1 MMKEGGGDAGQ
12 RGVQG
17 KEAQGEKG
25 KYFRAIIC
33 IIRGNPLSC
42 RQLIF
47 RLMELQSIW
56 TVARYEAKLLRRS
69 WLFRVFAVVA
79 TLAIFCLLTF
89 LCTPLAI
96 SGISHWGFTAL
107 SGQVP
112 FFATWLATVV
122 QAVMVVFLAGGIAAR
137 GRKMDTLE
145 VIFARPVGNGE
156 YVWGKVAG
164 TLRVF
169 GVMLAVV
176 LAMTLFLHVAV
187 AKSPFSLAA
196 YVWYPLTLALPCFM
210 FVLGLTLAVNHAVQA
225 RALALVVLI
234 GILGLLYFYLKEAG
248 HGVLDLFGQQVPAMG
263 SDVTGLAEGGMYL
276 LQRGMWFVAGVGL
289 ILLSAAAF
297 RRLPNGRG
305 KAGYAVAGSLCLA
318 VAAGMGCGYVGHY
331 RQAEART
338 AAYGEVYDR
347 YAGKGQV
354 HVAEHRLAV
363 TLAGERLEG
372 RSELAVVNPT
382 GQQMER
388 VVLYLNPGLEVERV
402 ACGGQ
407 AAAFSRDGQAVL
419 VEQALKAGDTLRMEL
434 AYSGGIDE
442 AVCYTD
448 VAVEGR
454 RKAIAHE
461 WFFHFGKRYAWLTEE
476 FVQLTPECLWYPTGT
491 AAAHPAAPFDLQRDF
506 THYELEVRHPEGL
519 TVISQGEARRE
530 AGRTVFTNGHALPC
544 LSLTAGHYERMGVE
558 VDSVLYEVYC
568 FRGHGH
574 FREPLAALRDTM
586 PYIIRSIRHSLEY
599 NWVQPYPFEK
609 FVLAETPAAYSTYL
623 RNQQGYSEHVMPEV
637 MFLPERGYNLNYG
650 DFNHNIKI
658 ASMMLPPEHQDSIAL
673 ATQALRQFLD
683 EITGTWAHLSGDAST
698 LEVKPLF
705 TRHTAFIRSEEYP
718 ILNLV
723 LQKALEAEIT
733 AVILNS
739 SSMPP
744 DIQANLYLKEHS
756 LGEAIADGK
765 LSPQTMNAIIQAK
778 SLELQ
783 DIICQHIPA
792 ESYQKFTRD
801 FFRRHAFEAV
811 PYATFCEEIL
821 RTDSIDLDGLVREWY
836 HRRGTPAFILRDMEV
851 LRVTGQERESYQIRF
866 KVYNPSE
873 TDGFLSL
880 RFMSYSGA
888 WTERLL
894 VPAGQAYEFRI
905 PSDGLPSTINLKTNL
920 SQNIPSATFYQFR
933 ETPGTTRDTASG
945 RFPISPEAFQ
955 PAPGEIIVD
964 NEDAGFS
971 TQESQQ
977 RHKLKDLLR
986 KKPKETPQYTYLFPV
1001 RPEWTATSMDCCYGD
1016 IVRSAMFK
1024 KKGTGQATATWRTEL
1039 PEEGYYEISVWNAR
1053 DENSYVTTV
1062 TEEGKEEKMGR
1073 GQRYTVQAEGQEAE
1087 EPVIVD
1093 MEAEK
1098 NDWVSL
1104 GQFYLPAGEVSV
1116 TLTDETEGIYVIA
1129 DAIKFRL
1136 VQ

>member
-1 MMKEGGGDAGQ
+1 MKEGGGDAGQ
-12 RGVQG
+12 GGVQG
-17 KEAQGEKG
+17 KEAREEGG

-69 WLFRVFAVVA
+69 WLFRVFGVLVVA
-79 TLAIFCLLTF
+79 GIAGMELYYFTGVLPGRGLWWTGVALGSHI
-89 LCTPLAI
+89 PLY
-96 SGISHWGFTAL
+96 SLRLFTVA
-107 SGQVP
+107 
-112 FFATWLATVV
+112 A
-122 QAVMVVFLAGGIAAR
+122 AVMGVFVAAELTGAR
-137 GRKMDTLE
+137 RKADTLD
-145 VIFARPVGNGE
+145 VVYARPVGNGE
-156 YVWGKVAG
+156 YMAGKVAG
-164 TLRVF
+164 MLVAF
-169 GVMLAVV
+169 GGLLAVAV
-176 LAMTLFLHVAV
+176 AVVLFLHVAV
-187 AKSPFSLAA
+187 ARTPFSAAA
-196 YVWYPLTLALPCFM
+196 YVLYAVGLALPA
-210 FVLGLTLAVNHAVQA
+210 FVFTLGLALAVGNAVRE
-225 RALALVVLI
+225 RAVVLVAAL
-234 GILGLLYFYLKEAG
+234 GILAILGFYAG
-248 HGVLDLFGQQVPAMG
+248 KAGYGVADLFGWHTPMVR
-263 SDVTGLAEGGMYL
+263 SDVTGLADGTAFV
-276 LQRGMWFVAGVGL
+276 LQRGMLLTAGAGL
-289 ILLSAAAF
+289 IFMAMARF
-297 RRLPNGRG
+297 RRLPNRAGRP
-305 KAGYAVAGSLCLA
+305 AGLYAGGAAMLA
-318 VAAGMGCGYVGHY
+318 LALAAGGAYIGHY
-331 RQAEART
+331 RGMERGT
-338 AAYGEVYDR
+338 ERYAAVYDR

-382 GQQMER
+382 RQQMER
-388 VVLYLNPGLEVERV
+388 VVLYLNPGLEVEQV

-407 AAAFSRDGQAVL
+407 AAAFTRDGQAVL
-419 VEQALKAGDTLRMEL
+419 VEQALEAGDTLRMEL

-448 VAVEGR
+448 VPLEGR

-519 TVISQGEARRE
+519 TVISQGKAQREAR
-530 AGRTVFTNGHALPC
+530 RTVFTNGHALPC
-544 LSLTAGHYERMGVE
+544 LSLTAGHYERMGIE
-558 VDSVLYEVYC
+558 VDSVEYEVYC
-568 FRGHGH
+568 FRGHGY

-650 DFNHNIKI
+650 DFNNNIKI

-673 ATQALRQFLD
+673 ATQALRQFMD

-744 DIQANLYLKEHS
+744 DIQASLYLKEHS

-851 LRVTGQERESYQIRF
+851 LQVTGQERESYQIRF

-905 PSDGLPSTINLKTNL
+905 PSDGLPNSINLKTNI
-920 SQNIPSATFYQFR
+920 SQNIPSGRLYRFQGTS
-933 ETPGTTRDTASG
+933 GTTRDTASG
-945 RFPISPEAFQ
+945 RFPISLEAFQ

-1053 DENSYVTTV
+1053 DENSYVTIV

>member
-1 MMKEGGGDAGQ
+1 M
-12 RGVQG
+12 
-17 KEAQGEKG
+17 
-25 KYFRAIIC
+25 
-33 IIRGNPLSC
+33 
-42 RQLIF
+42 
-47 RLMELQSIW
+47 
-56 TVARYEAKLLRRS
+56 
-69 WLFRVFAVVA
+69 
-79 TLAIFCLLTF
+79 
-89 LCTPLAI
+89 
-96 SGISHWGFTAL
+96 
-107 SGQVP
+107 
-112 FFATWLATVV
+112 
-122 QAVMVVFLAGGIAAR
+122 
-137 GRKMDTLE
+137 
-145 VIFARPVGNGE
+145 
-156 YVWGKVAG
+156 
-164 TLRVF
+164 
-169 GVMLAVV
+169 
-176 LAMTLFLHVAV
+176 
-187 AKSPFSLAA
+187 
-196 YVWYPLTLALPCFM
+196 
-210 FVLGLTLAVNHAVQA
+210 
-225 RALALVVLI
+225 
-234 GILGLLYFYLKEAG
+234 
-248 HGVLDLFGQQVPAMG
+248 
-263 SDVTGLAEGGMYL
+263 
-276 LQRGMWFVAGVGL
+276 
-289 ILLSAAAF
+289 
-297 RRLPNGRG
+297 
-305 KAGYAVAGSLCLA
+305 
-318 VAAGMGCGYVGHY
+318 
-331 RQAEART
+331 
-338 AAYGEVYDR
+338 
-347 YAGKGQV
+347 
-354 HVAEHRLAV
+354 
-363 TLAGERLEG
+363 
-372 RSELAVVNPT
+372 
-382 GQQMER
+382 
-388 VVLYLNPGLEVERV
+388 
-402 ACGGQ
+402 
-407 AAAFSRDGQAVL
+407 
-419 VEQALKAGDTLRMEL
+419 
-434 AYSGGIDE
+434 
-442 AVCYTD
+442 
-448 VAVEGR
+448 
-454 RKAIAHE
+454 
-461 WFFHFGKRYAWLTEE
+461 
-476 FVQLTPECLWYPTGT
+476 
-491 AAAHPAAPFDLQRDF
+491 
-506 THYELEVRHPEGL
+506 
-519 TVISQGEARRE
+519 
-530 AGRTVFTNGHALPC
+530 
-544 LSLTAGHYERMGVE
+544 
-558 VDSVLYEVYC
+558 
-568 FRGHGH
+568 
-574 FREPLAALRDTM
+574 
-586 PYIIRSIRHSLEY
+586 
-599 NWVQPYPFEK
+599 
-609 FVLAETPAAYSTYL
+609 LAETPAAYSTYL

-744 DIQANLYLKEHS
+744 DIQASLYLKEHS

-836 HRRGTPAFILRDMEV
+836 HRRGTPAFVIRDMEV

-905 PSDGLPSTINLKTNL
+905 PSEGQPNAINLKTNL

-977 RHKLKDLLR
+977 RHKLKDLFR

-1053 DENSYVTTV
+1053 DENSYVITV

>member
-1 MMKEGGGDAGQ
+1 MKEGGGDAGQ
-12 RGVQG
+12 GGVQG
-17 KEAQGEKG
+17 KEAREEGG

-79 TLAIFCLLTF
+79 TLVIFCLVAIF
-89 LCTPLAI
+89 CTPLAI

-176 LAMTLFLHVAV
+176 LGLTLFLHVAV

-225 RALALVVLI
+225 RALALVVLL
-234 GILGLLYFYLKEAG
+234 GILGLLYFYLEEAG

-276 LQRGMWFVAGVGL
+276 LQRGMWFVAGAGL

-382 GQQMER
+382 GQRMER
-388 VVLYLNPGLEVERV
+388 VVLYLNPGLEVEQV

-407 AAAFSRDGQAVL
+407 AAAFTRDGQAVL
-419 VEQALKAGDTLRMEL
+419 VDQALEAGDTLRMEL

-519 TVISQGEARRE
+519 TVISQGKAQRE
-530 AGRTVFTNGHALPC
+530 PGRTAFTNGHALPC
-544 LSLTAGHYERMGVE
+544 LSLTAGNYERMGIE
-558 VDSVLYEVYC
+558 VDSVVYEVYC
-568 FRGHGH
+568 FQGHGH
-574 FREPLAALRDTM
+574 FRDPLAALRDTM

-650 DFNHNIKI
+650 DFNNNIKI

-851 LRVTGQERESYQIRF
+851 LQVTGQERESYQIRF

-905 PSDGLPSTINLKTNL
+905 PSDGLPNSINLKTNI
-920 SQNIPSATFYQFR
+920 SQNIPSGRLYRFQGTS
-933 ETPGTTRDTASG
+933 GTTRDTASG
-945 RFPISPEAFQ
+945 RFPISLEAFQ

-977 RHKLKDLLR
+977 RHKLKDLFR
-986 KKPKETPQYTYLFPV
+986 KKPKEAPQYTYLFPV

-1053 DENSYVTTV
+1053 DENSYVTIV

>member
-1 MMKEGGGDAGQ
+1 M
-12 RGVQG
+12 
-17 KEAQGEKG
+17 
-25 KYFRAIIC
+25 
-33 IIRGNPLSC
+33 
-42 RQLIF
+42 
-47 RLMELQSIW
+47 QSIW

-79 TLAIFCLLTF
+79 TLVIFCLVAIF
-89 LCTPLAI
+89 CTPLAI

-225 RALALVVLI
+225 RALALVVLL
-234 GILGLLYFYLKEAG
+234 GILGLLYFYLEEAE

-263 SDVTGLAEGGMYL
+263 SDVTGLAEGGMYV
-276 LQRGMWFVAGVGL
+276 LQRGMWFVAGAGL

-382 GQQMER
+382 EQQMER
-388 VVLYLNPGLEVERV
+388 VVLYLNPGLEVEQV

-407 AAAFSRDGQAVL
+407 AAAFTRDGQAVL
-419 VEQALKAGDTLRMEL
+419 VEQALEAGDTLRMEL

-448 VAVEGR
+448 VPLEGR

-519 TVISQGEARRE
+519 TVISQGKAQREAR
-530 AGRTVFTNGHALPC
+530 RTVFTNGHALPC
-544 LSLTAGHYERMGVE
+544 LSLTAGHYERMGIE
-558 VDSVLYEVYC
+558 VDSVVYEVYC

-586 PYIIRSIRHSLEY
+586 PYIIRRIRHSLEY

-623 RNQQGYSEHVMPEV
+623 RNQQGYTEYVMPEV

-658 ASMMLPPEHQDSIAL
+658 ASMMLPPEHQDSIFIAQQAFYQFVDEL
-673 ATQALRQFLD
+673 A
-683 EITGTWAHLSGDAST
+683 GTWSRLSKEANA

-705 TRHTAFIRSEEYP
+705 TQHTAFVRSEEYP

-723 LQKALEAEIT
+723 LQKALEAEEYGVFLHVD
-733 AVILNS
+733 AMS
-739 SSMPP
+739 P
-744 DIQANLYLKEHS
+744 DVQANLYLKEHS

-836 HRRGTPAFILRDMEV
+836 HRRRTPAFILRDMEV
-851 LRVTGQERESYQIRF
+851 LQVTGQERESYQIRF

-905 PSDGLPSTINLKTNL
+905 PSDGLPNSINLKTNL

-1053 DENSYVTTV
+1053 DENSYVITV

>member
-1 MMKEGGGDAGQ
+1 M
-12 RGVQG
+12 
-17 KEAQGEKG
+17 
-25 KYFRAIIC
+25 
-33 IIRGNPLSC
+33 
-42 RQLIF
+42 
-47 RLMELQSIW
+47 
-56 TVARYEAKLLRRS
+56 LRRS

-79 TLAIFCLLTF
+79 TLVIFCLVAIF
-89 LCTPLAI
+89 CTPLAI

-225 RALALVVLI
+225 RALALVVLL
-234 GILGLLYFYLKEAG
+234 GILGLLYFYLEEAG

-388 VVLYLNPGLEVERV
+388 VVLYLNPGLEVEQV

-407 AAAFSRDGQAVL
+407 AAAFTRDGQAVL
-419 VEQALKAGDTLRMEL
+419 VDQALEAGDTLRMEL

-519 TVISQGEARRE
+519 TVISQGKAQRE

-544 LSLTAGHYERMGVE
+544 LSLTAGNYERMGVE
-558 VDSVLYEVYC
+558 VDSVVYEVYC

-586 PYIIRSIRHSLEY
+586 PTVIRGIRHSIER
-599 NWVQPYPFEK
+599 NWVHPYPFGK

-623 RNQQGYSEHVMPEV
+623 RNQQGYTEYVMPEV

-650 DFNHNIKI
+650 DFNNNIKI

-673 ATQALRQFLD
+673 ATQALRQFMD

-744 DIQANLYLKEHS
+744 DIQASLYLKEHS

-792 ESYQKFTRD
+792 ESYQKFTRN

-821 RTDSIDLDGLVREWY
+821 RTDSIDLDGLVQEWY

-851 LRVTGQERESYQIRF
+851 LQVTGQERESYQIRF

-905 PSDGLPSTINLKTNL
+905 PSDGLPSTINLKTNI
-920 SQNIPSATFYQFR
+920 SQNIPSGRLYRFQG
-933 ETPGTTRDTASG
+933 TPGTTRDTASG

-1001 RPEWTATSMDCCYGD
+1001 RTEWTATSMDCCYGD

-1024 KKGTGQATATWRTEL
+1024 KKGTGQATASWRTEL

-1053 DENSYVTTV
+1053 DENSYVITV

>member
-1 MMKEGGGDAGQ
+1 M
-12 RGVQG
+12 
-17 KEAQGEKG
+17 
-25 KYFRAIIC
+25 
-33 IIRGNPLSC
+33 
-42 RQLIF
+42 
-47 RLMELQSIW
+47 QSIW

-79 TLAIFCLLTF
+79 TLVIFCLVAIF
-89 LCTPLAI
+89 CTPLAI

-225 RALALVVLI
+225 RALALVVLL
-234 GILGLLYFYLKEAG
+234 GILGLLYFYLEEAE

-263 SDVTGLAEGGMYL
+263 SDVTGLAEGGMYV
-276 LQRGMWFVAGVGL
+276 LQRGMWFVAGAGL

-382 GQQMER
+382 EQQMER
-388 VVLYLNPGLEVERV
+388 VVLYLNPGLEVEQV

-407 AAAFSRDGQAVL
+407 AAAFTRDGQAVL
-419 VEQALKAGDTLRMEL
+419 VEQALEAGDTLRLEL

-519 TVISQGEARRE
+519 TVISQGKAQRE

-544 LSLTAGHYERMGVE
+544 LSLTAGHYERMGIE
-558 VDSVLYEVYC
+558 VDSVVYEVYC

-586 PYIIRSIRHSLEY
+586 PYIIRRIRHSLEY

-623 RNQQGYSEHVMPEV
+623 RNQQGYTEYVMPEV

-658 ASMMLPPEHQDSIAL
+658 ASMMLPPEHQDSIFIAQQAFYQFVDEL
-673 ATQALRQFLD
+673 A
-683 EITGTWAHLSGDAST
+683 GTWSRLSKEANA

-705 TRHTAFIRSEEYP
+705 TQHTAFVRSEEYP

-723 LQKALEAEIT
+723 LQKALEAEEYGVFLHVD
-733 AVILNS
+733 AMS
-739 SSMPP
+739 P
-744 DIQANLYLKEHS
+744 DVQANLYLKEHS

-836 HRRGTPAFILRDMEV
+836 HRRRTPAFILRDMEV
-851 LRVTGQERESYQIRF
+851 LQVTGQERESYQIRF

-905 PSDGLPSTINLKTNL
+905 PSDGLPNSINLKTNL

-1053 DENSYVTTV
+1053 DENSYVITV

>member
-1 MMKEGGGDAGQ
+1 MNWMD
-12 RGVQG
+12 
-17 KEAQGEKG
+17 
-25 KYFRAIIC
+25 
-33 IIRGNPLSC
+33 IR
-42 RQLIF
+42 
-47 RLMELQSIW
+47 
-56 TVARYEAKLLRRS
+56 TVARYEARLLKRS
-69 WLFRVFAVVA
+69 WLFRIFAGLAFGIIFCAVVFWCT
-79 TLAIFCLLTF
+79 TLIIDGNPRWGQVAITD
-89 LCTPLAI
+89 
-96 SGISHWGFTAL
+96 
-107 SGQVP
+107 QVP
-112 FFATWLATVV
+112 FFSLFLYNLLQSAI
-122 QAVMVVFLAGGIAAR
+122 VVFIAGGMAAR
-137 GRKMDTLE
+137 ERKMDTMD
-145 VIFARPVGNGE
+145 VIYARPVGNGE
-156 YVWGKVAG
+156 YLWGKVLGILKAFG
-164 TLRVF
+164 GWLLVILGLTLLLH
-169 GVMLAVV
+169 LAVGR
-176 LAMTLFLHVAV
+176 T
-187 AKSPFSLAA
+187 PFSAVP
-196 YVWYPLTLALPCFM
+196 YVWYPLTLLLPSFV
-210 FVLGLTLAVNHAVQA
+210 FVLGMAMAVNQAVKA
-225 RALALVVLI
+225 RALALVVSLGI
-234 GILGLLYFYLKEAG
+234 VGILTFYLSG
-248 HGVLDLFGQQVPAMG
+248 VWHGVLDVFGQTVPMVG
-263 SDVTGLAEGGMYL
+263 SDVTSMADMGAYL
-276 LQRGMWFVAGVGL
+276 LQRAVFLVAGIGFV
-289 ILLSAAAF
+289 LLSVAAF
-297 RRLPNGRG
+297 KRLPNRPGT
-305 KAGYAVAGSLCLA
+305 AGMRLAGWGCVAGAMLLGGA
-318 VAAGMGCGYVGHY
+318 YVWQF
-331 RQAEART
+331 RTEEKRT
-338 AAYGEVYDR
+338 AEYGAVYDR
-347 YAGKGQV
+347 YADAGQV
-354 HVAEHRLAV
+354 HVVEQALKVKLDGSRLQGKSRM
-363 TLAGERLEG
+363 T
-372 RSELAVVNPT
+372 VVNT
-382 GQQMER
+382 GTEEMER
-388 VVLYLNPGLEVERV
+388 VVLYLNPGLEVEQV

-407 AAAFSRDGQAVL
+407 AAAFTRDGQAVL
-419 VEQALKAGDTLRMEL
+419 VEQALEAGDTLRLEL

-519 TVISQGEARRE
+519 TVISQGKAQRE

-544 LSLTAGHYERMGVE
+544 LSLTAGNYERMGVE
-558 VDSVLYEVYC
+558 VDSVVYEVYC

-586 PYIIRSIRHSLEY
+586 PFIIRSIRHSLEY

-650 DFNHNIKI
+650 DFNNNIKI

-744 DIQANLYLKEHS
+744 DIQASLYLKEHS

-792 ESYQKFTRD
+792 ESYQKFTRN

-851 LRVTGQERESYQIRF
+851 LQVTGQERESYQIRF

-905 PSDGLPSTINLKTNL
+905 PSDGLPSTINLKTNI
-920 SQNIPSATFYQFR
+920 SQNIPSGRLYRFQGTS
-933 ETPGTTRDTASG
+933 GTTRDTASG
-945 RFPISPEAFQ
+945 RFPISLEAFQ

-986 KKPKETPQYTYLFPV
+986 KKPKETPQYTYLFPI

-1053 DENSYVTTV
+1053 DENSYVTIV

>member
-1 MMKEGGGDAGQ
+1 
-12 RGVQG
+12 
-17 KEAQGEKG
+17 
-25 KYFRAIIC
+25 
-33 IIRGNPLSC
+33 
-42 RQLIF
+42 
-47 RLMELQSIW
+47 MELQSIW

-79 TLAIFCLLTF
+79 TLVIFCLVAIF
-89 LCTPLAI
+89 CTPLAI

-176 LAMTLFLHVAV
+176 LGLTLFLHVAV
-187 AKSPFSLAA
+187 AKLPFSLAA

-225 RALALVVLI
+225 RALALVVLL
-234 GILGLLYFYLKEAG
+234 GILGLLYFYLEEAG

-276 LQRGMWFVAGVGL
+276 LQRGMWFVAGAGL

-382 GQQMER
+382 RQQMER
-388 VVLYLNPGLEVERV
+388 VVLYLNPGLEVEQV

-407 AAAFSRDGQAVL
+407 AAAFTRDGQAVL
-419 VEQALKAGDTLRMEL
+419 VEQALEAGDTLRLEL

-461 WFFHFGKRYAWLTEE
+461 WFFHFGKRYAWLAEE

-519 TVISQGEARRE
+519 TVISQGKAQQE

-544 LSLTAGHYERMGVE
+544 LSLTAGNYERMGVE
-558 VDSVLYEVYC
+558 VDSVVYEVYC

-586 PYIIRSIRHSLEY
+586 PFIIRSIRHSLEY

-650 DFNHNIKI
+650 DFNNNIKI

-673 ATQALRQFLD
+673 ATQALRQFMD

-744 DIQANLYLKEHS
+744 DIQASLYLKEHS

-821 RTDSIDLDGLVREWY
+821 RTDSIDLDGLVQEWY

-851 LRVTGQERESYQIRF
+851 LQVTGQERESYQIRF

-905 PSDGLPSTINLKTNL
+905 PSDGLPNSINLKTNI
-920 SQNIPSATFYQFR
+920 SQNIPSGRLYRFQGTS
-933 ETPGTTRDTASG
+933 GTTRDTASG
-945 RFPISPEAFQ
+945 RFPISLEAFQ

-1053 DENSYVTTV
+1053 DENSYVTIV